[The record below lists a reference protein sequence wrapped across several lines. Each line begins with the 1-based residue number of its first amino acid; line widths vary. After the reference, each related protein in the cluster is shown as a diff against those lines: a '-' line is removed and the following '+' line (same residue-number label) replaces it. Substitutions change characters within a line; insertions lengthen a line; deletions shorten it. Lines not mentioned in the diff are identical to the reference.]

1 MPSQR
6 VKTVSIAPERDK
18 PQLTK
23 AQKAFN
29 NLIKLIEKKR
39 KRLASWD
46 AVVPHYQQ
54 KYTSELLPLLET
66 SVALQI
72 KIVHCLDR
80 VSDQKS
86 LSKTEHRI
94 IANLITEWAGE
105 LVAGCDDA
113 ALKAIYNKH
122 SHSDYDHEEAAAVQG
137 MKSALEEALNI
148 ELGDDLDLNSPEDL
162 LKAAQAQ
169 LQEKQMHYDAEQ
181 EAREARQA
189 KRKKSAKQLAQEAR
203 QQAEQDQVSQS
214 IREVYRKLASALH
227 PDRETDP
234 QERERK
240 TALMQRANQAYG
252 KNNLL
257 QLLELQLELEHIDQS
272 VINNIGEDRL
282 KRYNKILSEQLVE
295 LEQEIQHLEGG
306 FRARFDISPFVDVSP
321 ANLMRHL
328 ASDIVGTQEA
338 IRNLENDLLALDDIK
353 SLKAWLK
360 KMQRQSRRNDFYDAL
375 Y

>member
-18 PQLTK
+18 PQLSK

-46 AVVPHYQQ
+46 AVVPPYQQ
-54 KYTSELLPLLET
+54 KYASELLPLLET

-72 KIVHCLDR
+72 KRVHCLDR

-86 LSKTEHRI
+86 LSKTERRI

-105 LVAGCDDA
+105 LVAGRDDA

-122 SHSDYDHEEAAAVQG
+122 SHSDYDSEEAAAAQG
-137 MKSALEEALNI
+137 IKSALEEALNI

-189 KRKKSAKQLAQEAR
+189 KRKKSVKQLAQEAR

-295 LEQEIQHLEGG
+295 LEQEIQYVEGG
-306 FRARFDISPFVDVSP
+306 FRARFDISPFVNVSP

-360 KMQRQSRRNDFYDAL
+360 KMQRQSRRNDFYDAS